1 MFVGQGTESEHTSA
15 IPSWRARRRF
25 FGASLFVVVTIAA
38 GAKAGSQD
46 VTITVQTT
54 VPPSCIVSSTTPVV
68 DLGDITRKGSA
79 SVRVGFSCNSRFGFS
94 VSSQNGAVTLNRSIT
109 ANPPFLT
116 SLPYSL
122 SYQVETD
129 TSALVDTCYSSNM
142 KDGASTCK
150 GVSHANGSA
159 LQRNITLGFSW
170 DSGDQFP
177 IAGTYQDV
185 LFLRI
190 APEL

>member
-1 MFVGQGTESEHTSA
+1 MFVRRGTESEHASA
-15 IPSWRARRRF
+15 IPPWRSLRRF
-25 FGASLFVVVTIAA
+25 FGTSLFVAVTIAA

-54 VPPSCIVSSTTPVV
+54 VPPSCIVSNTTPVV
-68 DLGDITRKGSA
+68 DLGDIMRKGSA

-94 VSSQNGAVTLNRSIT
+94 LSSQNGAVALSRSIT
-109 ANPPFLT
+109 ATPAFLT

-122 SYQVETD
+122 SYHVETD
-129 TSALVDTCYSSNM
+129 TNALVDTCHSSNM

-159 LQRNITLGFSW
+159 LQKNITLGFSW
-170 DSGDQFP
+170 DSGDQFL

>member
-1 MFVGQGTESEHTSA
+1 MFARLGINSTV
-15 IPSWRARRRF
+15 PSLMPPWAERRF
-25 FGASLFVVVTIAA
+25 IFGASLFVAVTLSVNVQ
-38 GAKAGSQD
+38 AGSQD
-46 VTITVQTT
+46 VTITVQTV
-54 VPPSCIVSSTTPVV
+54 VPPACTVSNTAPVV

-79 SVRVGFSCNSRFGFS
+79 SVRVGFSCNSRFAFS
-94 VSSQNGAVTLNRSIT
+94 LSSQNGAVTLNRTTT

-122 SYQVETD
+122 SYQLETD
-129 TSALVDTCYSSNM
+129 TKILVDTCYSGNM
-142 KDGASTCK
+142 KEAASICG
-150 GVSHANGSA
+150 GVSNANASA
-159 LQRNITLGFSW
+159 FQKNITLGFSW

-190 APEL
+190 SPEL